1 MGINKVILVGNV
13 GRDPETRSLP
23 SGTNLAKFTLATT
36 EPRFKDRE
44 QPDKPHTEWH
54 NIVAWGKTAEICQRY
69 VTKGR
74 QLYIEGHIRTRSYDK
89 NGQKTYFT
97 EVHVD
102 HLELLGNRQ
111 GGGEAA
117 SPAGDPSYG
126 GPADASHG
134 GFPEDDDVPF

>member
-1 MGINKVILVGNV
+1 MGINKVILIGNV

-23 SGTNLAKFTLATT
+23 TGANLAKFTLATS

-54 NIVAWGKTAEICQRY
+54 NIVAWGKTAELCERY
-69 VTKGR
+69 VRKGR

-102 HLELLGNRQ
+102 HLEFLGSRQ
-111 GGGEAA
+111 GGGEAGAPA
-117 SPAGDPSYG
+117 SEASLG
-126 GPADASHG
+126 GPTEAGPG
-134 GFPEDDDVPF
+134 GYTEDEDVPF